1 MFKKKS
7 ASINV
12 FICIANKALCAISS
26 SLFKR
31 PTVLQFLHHSPD
43 KISPA
48 DWMIWGSW
56 HAESVS
62 SELWIYMGL
71 HLFDCVAHVLS
82 AGSVWLEW
90 TWQQKFLRA
99 SVLVSIFY
107 TDLRLPITRVLT
119 WGFSIQTHFL
129 FDIQHFH
136 CLLSLLK
143 YVLLRKTP
151 QYLVDLL
158 CYSWLF
164 LSVCLYLN

>member
-1 MFKKKS
+1 MILAFEAIVLKWSSVSVCLKKKS

-43 KISPA
+43 KTSPA

-62 SELWIYMGL
+62 SEPWIYMGL
-71 HLFDCVAHVLS
+71 HLFDCVAHVFS
-82 AGSVWLEW
+82 AGSAWLEW

-119 WGFSIQTHFL
+119 WGFSIQTHSL
-129 FDIQHFH
+129 FAI
-136 CLLSLLK
+136 
-143 YVLLRKTP
+143 
-151 QYLVDLL
+151 
-158 CYSWLF
+158 
-164 LSVCLYLN
+164 